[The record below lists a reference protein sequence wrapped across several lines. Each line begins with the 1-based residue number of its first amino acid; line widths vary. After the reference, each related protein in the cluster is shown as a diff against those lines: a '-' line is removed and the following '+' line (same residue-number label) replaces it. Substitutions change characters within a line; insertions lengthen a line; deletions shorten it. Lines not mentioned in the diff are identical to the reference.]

1 MLNPL
6 ERRSVVIADVVR
18 SLEAYFAEHRRCD
31 ELAGAIVEM
40 TENGVQWGVAWLECF
55 ACGVYWERRLVV

>member
-1 MLNPL
+1 MLNSL

-18 SLEAYFAEHRRCD
+18 SLEANFAEHRRCD
-31 ELAGAIVEM
+31 GLAGSIVEV
-40 TENGVQWGVAWLECF
+40 TENGVQWGVASLACS